1 MNLWLLPPYLHISS
15 WSVPTQGDIDD
26 DRAADQSRDYDPL
39 WGVVD
44 DDNVD
49 DDDDD
54 YADDVVV
61 YIDDADILMSE
72 LPASSTPS
80 AAPLL
85 S

>member
-1 MNLWLLPPYLHISS
+1 MPAVGRPWPS
-15 WSVPTQGDIDD
+15 
-26 DRAADQSRDYDPL
+26 
-39 WGVVD
+39 